1 MSRMTRAE
9 KLAGVKDLAPWFHCI
24 DIGDGVLTKSVS
36 LAGEPEDNPRPTW
49 NVIRRFLPNDLSG
62 QEVLDVGCNA
72 GFYAIEAKRRGA
84 KRVLGVDA
92 LRGQVRQA
100 QFARRALDL
109 DIEYRRGSVYDL
121 CVGSFGRFDVTLALG
136 LIYHLKH
143 PMLALENLASV
154 TRHLMILET
163 EVYPPDRKTKPFHL
177 VHGDND
183 QRVHTLGYVENAPE
197 AFDVPCN
204 WFLPSVECLPALIR
218 CGGFDEIEVVD
229 VRGARAVCVCRKS
242 REAPDSSSRPN
253 HLRHRLALDRD
264 RVSCGPGDPI
274 HFRVRLENTGLAT
287 WLAAGEGRS
296 EKGSVRLGGHL
307 CREEIELERD
317 YGRADLPGDVR
328 AGETVEIDI
337 EMRAPE
343 QPGTYQID
351 FDLVDEHIA
360 WFEDLGSPIASA
372 TLSVA

>member
-1 MSRMTRAE
+1 MTRDE

-24 DIGDGVLTKSVS
+24 DLGDGVLTKSAS
-36 LAGEPEDNPRPTW
+36 IAGEHDNHPRPTW

-84 KRVLGVDA
+84 RRVLGVEA
-92 LRGQVRQA
+92 KRLHVRQA

-109 DIEYRRGSVYDL
+109 DIEYKRGSVYDL
-121 CVGSFGRFDVTLALG
+121 RVKTFGQFDVTLALG

-143 PMLALENLASV
+143 LMFALENLALV
-154 TRHLMILET
+154 TRHLVILET

-177 VHGDND
+177 VYGDND
-183 QRVHTLGYVENAPE
+183 QRVHTLGYVENAPDALE
-197 AFDVPCN
+197 ASYN
-204 WFLPSVECLPALIR
+204 WFLPSVDSLPALIR
-218 CGGFDEIEVVD
+218 GGGFDEVEVVD

-242 REAPDSSSRPN
+242 RELPDSSTPT

-307 CREEIELERD
+307 CREEVELD
-317 YGRADLPGDVR
+317 WNYGRANLPGDVR
-328 AGETVEIDI
+328 AGETVEVDI

-343 QPGTYQID
+343 QPGTYRIE